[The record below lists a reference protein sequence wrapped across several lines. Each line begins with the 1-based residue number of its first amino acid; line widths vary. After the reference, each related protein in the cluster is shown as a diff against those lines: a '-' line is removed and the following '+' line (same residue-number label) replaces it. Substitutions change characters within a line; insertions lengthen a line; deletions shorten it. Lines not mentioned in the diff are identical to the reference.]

1 MENSGNSIMFFF
13 IMVFSLTCC
22 TAGSID
28 LTVFWSNLK
37 ENNFF
42 ILLTAWKTR
51 QYAIFSYFWISFF
64 KGYPADMKRN
74 QCFVDWRPMNNLCRA
89 TTHPVQSN
97 LNPLQLFQ
105 ARGKFLRWKSR
116 SVLFKSPP
124 KKAKKKGRQVLK
136 LTRGNKLASQGF
148 LW

>member
-1 MENSGNSIMFFF
+1 
-13 IMVFSLTCC
+13 
-22 TAGSID
+22 
-28 LTVFWSNLK
+28 
-37 ENNFF
+37 
-42 ILLTAWKTR
+42 
-51 QYAIFSYFWISFF
+51 
-64 KGYPADMKRN
+64 
-74 QCFVDWRPMNNLCRA
+74 MNNLCRV

-105 ARGKFLRWKSR
+105 VRGKFLRWKSR

-148 LW
+148 LWYV

>member
-1 MENSGNSIMFFF
+1 MENSGNSIMLIF
-13 IMVFSLTCC
+13 
-22 TAGSID
+22 
-28 LTVFWSNLK
+28 SNLLHSRIYRFDGFLEQFK
-37 ENNFF
+37 RKYFS

-89 TTHPVQSN
+89 TTHLVQSN